1 MDLPLNCRAFRGS
14 SCPNVERKDSRA
26 PHVRLNNTKYTNVY
40 GTLRG
45 EVGGGCSVEGNAA
58 LQPKRCAGA
67 ANFRRLKCHD
77 GMRVVRTNRASDA
90 DLQRLVAGAQRGNCK
105 VSLDSGLVLQR
116 ALQRCVEF
124 GLALK
129 AIRHV
134 RYVQCE
140 QLIERNAGGVNRSL
154 GVVVATEIHR
164 TMCLNRSVRELG
176 MQSQISAMI
185 GYVDL
190 YFHCGD

>member
-1 MDLPLNCRAFRGS
+1 MDLPMNCRAFRGS
-14 SCPNVERKDSRA
+14 SCANVERKDSRA

-40 GTLRG
+40 GALRG

-58 LQPKRCAGA
+58 LQPKRRAGA

-77 GMRVVRTNRASDA
+77 GMRVIRTNRASDA
-90 DLQRLVAGAQRGNCK
+90 DLQRLVTGAQRGNCK
-105 VSLDSGLVLQR
+105 VSLELGLVLQW

-124 GLALK
+124 GLALE
-129 AIRHV
+129 AIRQAGQVH
-134 RYVQCE
+134 CKP
-140 QLIERNAGGVNRSL
+140 IEPYAGGVNRAF
-154 GVVVATEIHR
+154 GVIVATETHR

-176 MQSQISAMI
+176 MQSQVSAMI

-190 YFHCGD
+190 CFHCGD